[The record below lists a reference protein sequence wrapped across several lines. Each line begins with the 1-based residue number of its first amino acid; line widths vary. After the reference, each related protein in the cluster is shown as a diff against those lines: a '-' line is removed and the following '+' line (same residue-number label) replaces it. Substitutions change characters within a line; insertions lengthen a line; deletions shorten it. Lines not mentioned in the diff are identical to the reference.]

1 MSTFLRWYFSKAV
14 PTGGKNG
21 CKTVTSVSISGSQL
35 YVSDSIHF
43 TLEKSHHTRPNKSV
57 FPRYSSVGLNH
68 WNTWTT
74 FPCPIQS
81 GLRWMLMKCAHL
93 HRPIKVTNPSISQT
107 PARTPPGNKQ
117 LGFNRTEEEEN
128 QDVADQIWS
137 STSLCQSD
145 SLWWWTV
152 TAPVC
157 PDRGCVSDSLTSD
170 RQCPLKSNH
179 LGTGQPDIIN
189 QPTWRTIWTF
199 TSQKAQ
205 KKHWCNVKEIWITC
219 LYNVSS
225 EISTVKQE
233 FFLSNSVW
241 KWALGWNLQL
251 SRSSIHSCSSMGY
264 LVRSMS
270 QATVDV
276 ILERD

>member
-1 MSTFLRWYFSKAV
+1 
-14 PTGGKNG
+14 
-21 CKTVTSVSISGSQL
+21 
-35 YVSDSIHF
+35 
-43 TLEKSHHTRPNKSV
+43 
-57 FPRYSSVGLNH
+57 
-68 WNTWTT
+68 
-74 FPCPIQS
+74 
-81 GLRWMLMKCAHL
+81 MKCAHL

-233 FFLSNSVW
+233 FFFIKFCVKVSSRLKLTTLQVQHTLLFIHGIFGQIHVAGHSWCNSG
-241 KWALGWNLQL
+241 KRLDQG
-251 SRSSIHSCSSMGY
+251 
-264 LVRSMS
+264 
-270 QATVDV
+270 
-276 ILERD
+276 